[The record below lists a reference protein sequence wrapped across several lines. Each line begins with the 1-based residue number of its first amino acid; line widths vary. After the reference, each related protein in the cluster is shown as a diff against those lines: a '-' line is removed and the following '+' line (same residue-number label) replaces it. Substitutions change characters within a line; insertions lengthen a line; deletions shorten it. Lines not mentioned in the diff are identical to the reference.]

1 MSYSIHADAEA
12 ELGDA
17 AVYYATHASGMI
29 ALAFLAEY
37 ERVRDLLIENQQR
50 EPRGEDGLCAYHFDR
65 FPYTVV
71 YEEDDVNGPQI
82 FAIAHR
88 VANPDTG
95 MTESELLIAQ
105 REQRKLLA
113 LIGKLEGD
121 KLFDYNAERYC
132 KLKLWPPARFT

>member
-1 MSYSIHADAEA
+1 MSYSIHPDAEA
-12 ELGDA
+12 ELGNA

-50 EPRGEDGLCAYHFDR
+50 GPRGEDGLRVYHFDR

-82 FAIAHR
+82 FAIAHQ
-88 VANPDTG
+88 
-95 MTESELLIAQ
+95 S
-105 REQRKLLA
+105 REPGYWNDR
-113 LIGKLEGD
+113 I
-121 KLFDYNAERYC
+121 
-132 KLKLWPPARFT
+132 